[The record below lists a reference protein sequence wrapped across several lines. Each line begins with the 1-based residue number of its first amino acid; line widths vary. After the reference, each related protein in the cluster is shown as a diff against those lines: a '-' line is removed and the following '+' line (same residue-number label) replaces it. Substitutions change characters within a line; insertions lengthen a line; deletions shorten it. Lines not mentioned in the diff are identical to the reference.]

1 MRNYK
6 AVEDEVMDAYADAND
21 VGLTGS
27 VIFRMSATRN
37 LHFRAFR
44 TVPAKVAA
52 AIMAKAVPRGYNNFH
67 ADLLNHIK
75 GQVLLAREYSV
86 CVYVSPGA
94 VARGELGEDEYNVID
109 GKLRLWWD

>member
-6 AVEDEVMDAYADAND
+6 AVEDEVMNAYSDAND
-21 VGLTGS
+21 LGRLRVAVVVL
-27 VIFRMSATRN
+27 RN

-44 TVPAKVAA
+44 TVPAKVATK
-52 AIMAKAVPRGYNNFH
+52 IMTKAVPGGYNNFH
-67 ADLLNHIK
+67 ADLLNRIK

-94 VARGELGEDEYNVID
+94 VVKGELGEDEYNVID